1 MIKHCFFISSYHQ
14 NRFLLRRVLM
24 FCMKCGSD
32 NLEDAK
38 FCRTCGEP
46 LTEKTDAGYVPV
58 FKPLPVSDNESVE
71 PAAESAQQP
80 EAALPRQSAAVNM
93 PLTAVVL
100 PKKKSSK
107 KLLIILTSVLL
118 VLAIL
123 CAAGFLLRN
132 QIIKKV
138 MPEQYLQMSLAR
150 SAAQSQKGAG
160 QLLDLSQY
168 ATGAVKHEFTFE
180 QSDEYSDFLVDG
192 NYMYDAA
199 SEKAL
204 LDVSIESSGVSL
216 NDNILYISG
225 DQIALS
231 VPSQITDTDFLT
243 IDPATFDE
251 EWKDKGYDE
260 LAAIPDL
267 QKIINAFFGK
277 TEEGTAVNASD
288 MNDDFMKYLTDEAEF
303 STDGTVTEKIGG
315 VDRKLD
321 VMKYTI
327 SKSSANKSIQSFID
341 DIREEMSKSIED
353 YASDAS
359 LGVSDYF
366 DALESI
372 KIKDDIT
379 INFYID
385 QDGYISRIEVEEIK
399 IEANEETGEI
409 GFVFDTWREDGTTY
423 TSTEITSDSESD
435 SSTLNI
441 DSETALKDGVYTFSW
456 ELSSPDASSD
466 TSISIDMEW
475 DTKDKKGENLSIVFE
490 EDTGYSGNEATLTG
504 NLVEDKSKIS
514 LSDATIELISGS
526 DTVYTVDFS
535 YSLSKID
542 ASEITVDTSDSTPLL
557 DYEPFTDYMDSM
569 LAYGYNY

>member
-1 MIKHCFFISSYHQ
+1 
-14 NRFLLRRVLM
+14 M
-24 FCMKCGSD
+24 FCEKCGSD

-46 LTEKTDAGYVPV
+46 LTQKTDVGYIPV
-58 FKPLPVSDNESVE
+58 FKPLSESNNESVE
-71 PAAESAQQP
+71 PAAESGQQP
-80 EAALPRQSAAVNM
+80 DANLAQRPAAVSM

-118 VLAIL
+118 VLAIV

-132 QIIKKV
+132 QIMKMV

-150 SAAQSQKGAG
+150 SVAQSQNGAG
-160 QLLDLSQY
+160 QLLDFSQY

-180 QSDEYSDFLVDG
+180 QSDEYSDFSVDG

-231 VPSQITDTDFLT
+231 MPSQITDTDFLT
-243 IDPATFDE
+243 IDPATFDK

-267 QKIINAFFGK
+267 QKLIKTFFGK
-277 TEEGTAVNASD
+277 TEEGTTVNASD

-303 STDGTVTEKIGG
+303 SADGTVTENIGG

-327 SKSSANKSIQSFID
+327 PKSSANKSIQSLID
-341 DIREEMSKSIED
+341 GIRDEMTKAAED
-353 YASDAS
+353 TT

-366 DALESI
+366 DVLESI
-372 KIKDDIT
+372 KIKDDVT
-379 INFYID
+379 IDFYID
-385 QDGYISRIEVEEIK
+385 QDGYISRIEVEEVEIA
-399 IEANEETGEI
+399 ANGEIGEI
-409 GFVFDTWREDGTTY
+409 GFVFDTWRDDGTTY
-423 TSTEITSDSESD
+423 TSTEITSDSGSE
-435 SSTLNI
+435 SSTLII
-441 DSETALKDGVYTFSW
+441 DSETALKDGVYTFSC
-456 ELSSPDASSD
+456 ELSSPEASSD
-466 TSISIDMEW
+466 TTISFDMEW

-490 EDTGYSGNEATLTG
+490 EDTGYSSYEATLAG

-514 LSDATIELISGS
+514 LSDATIELTSGS
-526 DTVYTVDFS
+526 DSVYTIDLS

-557 DYEPFTDYMDSM
+557 SYQPFTDYMDSM
-569 LAYGYNY
+569 LSYNYEY